1 VIRVILPI
9 SLVVAFTITLGT
21 AEASNAQAPAISYD
35 CTPAPTNCS
44 GWFRASVTL
53 TWHWDSQNGTKPVA
67 GDCFVGPAFVPFT
80 VDTRGS
86 TSSCKVSNSL
96 GTVTTGLDV
105 IVRVDRTPP
114 AVLAPA
120 PSRPADYHGWF
131 NHPVGLAF
139 RGSDATSGIAS
150 CSRLTFSGPQGGSA
164 PVRGTCRDV
173 AGNSATRSFPINYD
187 TTPPR
192 PPRISVLPGNRSVT
206 LSWKQ
211 SRSTVTVQ
219 VVRRRA
225 GRQRLV
231 FAGRRKAFKDRR
243 LRNGRRYGYRVVAID
258 RAGNRATAS
267 LLTKPT
273 SSKLLSPYKNAHVG
287 RPPMLR
293 WKRTRHARFYNVQLW
308 RGGKKV
314 LSRWPH
320 GPGLQLHRRWGFGGK
335 HRRLARGRYRWYV
348 WPHGSRRY
356 GKRLGA
362 SSFVVVR

>member
-1 VIRVILPI
+1 MHFRL
-9 SLVVAFTITLGT
+9 LLAAVVAIALVP
-21 AEASNAQAPAISYD
+21 AAPARGATIS
-35 CTPAPTNCS
+35 
-44 GWFRASVTL
+44 R
-53 TWHWDSQNGTKPVA
+53 
-67 GDCFVGPAFVPFT
+67 
-80 VDTRGS
+80 
-86 TSSCKVSNSL
+86 SCL
-96 GTVTTGLDV
+96 
-105 IVRVDRTPP
+105 TPP
-114 AVLAPA
+114 AAADGCGRWYTAPVQVLWSWNPDGAVVAGCSPEVFRVDTAHSGITRSCTVNFPTESATLTKRVTVHVDQTPPTVLAPA
-120 PSRPADYHGWF
+120 TSRPPDYAGWF
-131 NHPVGLAF
+131 NHAVGLAF
-139 RGSDATSGIAS
+139 RGSDAASGIAS
-150 CSRLTFSGPQGGSA
+150 CTSKTYVGPEGAPARVIGS
-164 PVRGTCRDV
+164 CRDV
-173 AGNSATRSFPINYD
+173 AGHSATRSFPINYD

-192 PPRISVLPGNRSVT
+192 PPRVSVLPGNRSVT